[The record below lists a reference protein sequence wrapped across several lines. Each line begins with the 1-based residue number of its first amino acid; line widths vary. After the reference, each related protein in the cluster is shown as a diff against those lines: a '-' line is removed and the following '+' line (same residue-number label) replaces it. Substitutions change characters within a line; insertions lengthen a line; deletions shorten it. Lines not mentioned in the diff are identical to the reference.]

1 MLSPHPLKQI
11 RLDLAR
17 SKDHPNGSASC
28 GYEFI
33 APLDRRGHIDV
44 EAWKEL
50 RDRCSVR
57 RFWRGEVDKTG
68 RLAHKAGGS
77 EGATWVFDYDD
88 SRLDDDETGYRFGA
102 HTFVPGE
109 YVTVSDQ
116 DSSHTFRV
124 VAVEN
129 AIG

>member
-1 MLSPHPLKQI
+1 MPSPHPLKQI

-17 SKDHPNGSASC
+17 SKDHPSGSPSC

-33 APLDRRGHIDV
+33 APLDRHGHIDV
-44 EAWKEL
+44 ESWKEF

-57 RFWRGEVDKTG
+57 RFWRGEDDKVG
-68 RLAHKAGGS
+68 RLTHKPGGS

-88 SRLDDDETGYRFGA
+88 SRLDDDEAGYRFGA
-102 HTFVPGE
+102 HRFVPGE

-116 DSSHTFRV
+116 GSSHTFRV

-129 AIG
+129 VTG